1 MRIGLIEFLLILA
14 IASLTVGPRVALF
27 VDRWMR
33 RANRANA
40 MAARRRAEYAAQMA
54 AERDAMLKRFRTA
67 STVFGVG
74 ILLVLVYA
82 LGFRPIDT
90 PPQTYKAPD
99 LRQETGAMQ
108 TAVSTDRKTRL
119 ELGEYQGVDC
129 IRAKDGLLYAA
140 AWNGA
145 ALKKRTSDLVRT
157 DGGHAAA
164 ILSVEGELT
173 GFAFDAA
180 GDVWLTQLTTA
191 GGTLCRAKHD
201 SWGAAVEQVVTQL
214 DGAPLGA
221 VSAVEVSPAGKV
233 YFAVAAAA
241 GAENGLES
249 ALRTELLAHTATG
262 CVYVYDPAA
271 RCCRSGAQPGRQHP
285 VCLRPWQP
293 LHLGGGCRCPGADR
307 RGTGLHRRLCRSAGL
322 SRCAGGGHGRH
333 AVHQLPLGAQRLA
346 GKERGQHP
354 DAGHRPAGGT
364 EYAGAAVPVH
374 GRRPLR
380 RSSEPCHR
388 GLGTDLYRPCTGQ
401 LRGGVSGGK

>member
-90 PPQTYKAPD
+90 PPQIYKAPD

-108 TAVSTDRKTRL
+108 TAVSTDRKTQL

-145 ALKKRTSDLVRT
+145 ALKKRTSDLVRKKLYMNTVEFFRTLDIPVRTLECCSGDLADLKCKSVDVEAWSPRQKKYFEVGSCSNLT
-157 DGGHAAA
+157 DAQARRLKIRVKG
-164 ILSVEGELT
+164 
-173 GFAFDAA
+173 
-180 GDVWLTQLTTA
+180 
-191 GGTLCRAKHD
+191 
-201 SWGAAVEQVVTQL
+201 
-214 DGAPLGA
+214 
-221 VSAVEVSPAGKV
+221 
-233 YFAVAAAA
+233 
-241 GAENGLES
+241 ENGEKYY
-249 ALRTELLAHTATG
+249 AHTLNNT
-262 CVYVYDPAA
+262 CVAPPRMLIAFLENNLQEDGSILIPEAL
-271 RCCRSGAQPGRQHP
+271 QP
-285 VCLRPWQP
+285 
-293 LHLGGGCRCPGADR
+293 
-307 RGTGLHRRLCRSAGL
+307 
-322 SRCAGGGHGRH
+322 
-333 AVHQLPLGAQRLA
+333 
-346 GKERGQHP
+346 
-354 DAGHRPAGGT
+354 
-364 EYAGAAVPVH
+364 YM
-374 GRRPLR
+374 
-380 RSSEPCHR
+380 
-388 GLGTDLYRPCTGQ
+388 
-401 LRGGVSGGK
+401 GGKKKIG